1 MSSNFK
7 KQRLDE
13 LSERLRKAK
22 EKKAQTPK
30 TEAEK
35 AIELNNKP
43 RPENGEVTFQEFLDR
58 IVEIYCGF
66 IERLQI
72 SPADFDQIIK
82 WWNEGIPLKVV
93 VMAMEE
99 LIKIYYRKHGRVVT
113 VRSLSYFDQIVGDY
127 WLDYKEAMVGKRR

>member
-13 LSERLRKAK
+13 LSKRLRKAK
-22 EKKAQTPK
+22 KNKTPK

-35 AIELNNKP
+35 EMELNNKP
-43 RPENGEVTFQEFLDR
+43 RPENGEVSFQEFLDR

-72 SPADFDQIIK
+72 SPADFDQIMK
-82 WWNEGIPLKVV
+82 WWDEGIPLKVV
-93 VMAMEE
+93 VMAMED
-99 LIKIYYRKHGRVVT
+99 LIKIYYRKHGRMVT
-113 VRSLSYFDQIVGDY
+113 VRSLSYFDQQVGTY
-127 WLDYKEAMVGKRR
+127 WLDHKEAMVGKRR